1 MPLKRHIRYVCRVK
15 FKFKILNKFSK
26 IGSMKKLL
34 MLCAFILGSCAYD
47 AKIDSKSTM
56 ASCIDK
62 GLDESPMIECS
73 SAYADERKAFCE
85 EEYKR
90 QFSWLRRTAQ
100 KSSDSFWMGPR
111 VENHKDAIFI
121 QRCLK
126 NSGVE
131 VFNAAY

>member
-1 MPLKRHIRYVCRVK
+1 MR
-15 FKFKILNKFSK
+15 
-26 IGSMKKLL
+26 KLL

-62 GLDESPMIECS
+62 GLDESPLIECS

-90 QFSWLRRTAQ
+90 QYSWVRRTAQ
-100 KSSDSFWMGPR
+100 KSSDSFWIGPR